1 MSAGQLAVNLAG
13 IVTAGVLVLA
23 LRPRAGSEGGPIA
36 RFKQWWWM
44 RSLPS
49 K

>member
-23 LRPRAGSEGGPIA
+23 LRPRAGSEGGPIT
-36 RFKQWWWM
+36 RLEKWWWM
-44 RSLPS
+44 RSLSS